1 MVSIRINLV
10 EINKILERTEDIIT
24 DMSPFWDDAFDDVI
38 VPKVKEVFETR
49 GYGVWPPRKDNLP
62 HPLLRKSERLFD
74 SLTSRSHPDTKWEAY
89 HDRFEFGTGVEYAPY
104 HEHGTSR
111 IPARPFLFFLCTFGF
126 QQELAD
132 YADRWL
138 QNRLDKLAA

>member
-49 GYGVWPPRKDNLP
+49 GYGIWPPRKDNLP

-74 SLTSRSHPDTKWEAY
+74 SLTSRSHPDEV
-89 HDRFEFGTGVEYAPY
+89 G
-104 HEHGTSR
+104 S
-111 IPARPFLFFLCTFGF
+111 IS
-126 QQELAD
+126 
-132 YADRWL
+132 
-138 QNRLDKLAA
+138 